1 MSRSHIKRK
10 VKTLQL
16 TFHVD
21 KLGQMKE
28 QICLDYFNREALVIY
43 L

>member
-1 MSRSHIKRK
+1 M
-10 VKTLQL
+10 KTLQL

-21 KLGQMKE
+21 NLGQIKG
-28 QICLDYFNREALVIY
+28 QICLDYFNRDALIFY